1 MLKGWEVKQLDE
13 LCSYINDGTHQTPKY
28 VKEGIPFYSVENV
41 TNDNFKNCKYISEKE
56 HCTLKRRCNPEK
68 NDILMTRIGSIGECK
83 LIDWDINASIYVS
96 LALLKTNNLIRS
108 DFLAHYINSKQF
120 KEEALKLSL
129 PNATPQKINTQNIR
143 KIKIIYPSDIN
154 EQIDIANS
162 LTDINLY
169 IKNLEGLLKK
179 KKLIKQGVMQ
189 ELLTGKKRLPGFTK
203 EWSLESNIFKFIK
216 GKQVSHQE
224 LDGFG
229 KYKMYNGGIS
239 FSGLYPD
246 YNYEDKIIIS
256 EGGNSCGFVNYIKT
270 KFWAGGHCYVIIS
283 CDLDKKFLYQLL
295 KFNQNKIMSLRVG
308 SGLPN
313 IQAKNLSKMN
323 FYFPTSKQ
331 EQIEIGK
338 ILTDMDEEINSLEQD
353 LEKYKQ
359 IKQGMM
365 EQLLTGKIRLVEKID
380 NEQTLPEKKHNQHF
394 DDAVVFANIV
404 ASCYDPEYPLGRKK
418 CQKMMY
424 LFKRFNGCS
433 VDQFKHYAAGPYDNK
448 ARYGGFET
456 IAIKNK
462 YVVENKSAKGSSFA
476 PGPEIEKAKAYCSK
490 YGYDKFI
497 PIFNKHLKFKKV
509 DELELYTTVDKTILE
524 LKAQGSPINLNTI
537 KTYISNDKTWVSKL
551 SREVFNDEN
560 IEEAIRFSQL
570 VLGA

>member
-1 MLKGWEVKQLDE
+1 MKICELFNLYAGGDLDKENYSKYQTTKYCFPIYSNSLTNKGLYGYTSRPRYKED
-13 LCSYINDGTHQTPKY
+13 SITITGRGTIGVAEFRKDKFDAIIRLL
-28 VKEGIPFYSVENV
+28 VL
-41 TNDNFKNCKYISEKE
+41 EK
-56 HCTLKRRCNPEK
+56 
-68 NDILMTRIGSIGECK
+68 
-83 LIDWDINASIYVS
+83 
-96 LALLKTNNLIRS
+96 KTNNLSQYITY
-108 DFLAHYINSKQF
+108 YINHFIKFNVESTGVPQLTVPQIKNI
-120 KEEALKLSL
+120 EIKLPDLSV
-129 PNATPQKINTQNIR
+129 QKNVVEYLTNIE
-143 KIKIIYPSDIN
+143 K
-154 EQIDIANS
+154 
-162 LTDINLY
+162 Y
-169 IKNLEGLLKK
+169 IKSLEKLIEK

-189 ELLTGKKRLPGFTK
+189 ELLTGKKRLPGFNK
-203 EWSLESNIFKFIK
+203 KWSLESNIFKFVK

-283 CDLDKKFLYQLL
+283 CDLDKEFLYQLL

-365 EQLLTGKIRLVEKID
+365 ERLLTGKIR
-380 NEQTLPEKKHNQHF
+380 
-394 DDAVVFANIV
+394 VV
-404 ASCYDPEYPLGRKK
+404 
-418 CQKMMY
+418 
-424 LFKRFNGCS
+424 
-433 VDQFKHYAAGPYDNK
+433 
-448 ARYGGFET
+448 
-456 IAIKNK
+456 
-462 YVVENKSAKGSSFA
+462 
-476 PGPEIEKAKAYCSK
+476 
-490 YGYDKFI
+490 
-497 PIFNKHLKFKKV
+497 
-509 DELELYTTVDKTILE
+509 
-524 LKAQGSPINLNTI
+524 
-537 KTYISNDKTWVSKL
+537 
-551 SREVFNDEN
+551 
-560 IEEAIRFSQL
+560 
-570 VLGA
+570 